1 MKFILSILMICLLTL
16 STAIAAEKTDSGTGT
31 VTEAIDVGSYTYLR
45 LKEQGIWIAASR
57 LPVVVGDKVKFSGGM
72 EMRDFY
78 SRTLDRTFESVFF
91 VQMAHRVGQDVD
103 NIHRAAKEAEGHG
116 AENRVFQK
124 SVSVQVPAPGEIPP
138 LADGKTIADILEGSA
153 QLKDQSVSLRA
164 RVIKVNQSIMGKN
177 WITLQDGTGTKPN
190 NKLIATSL
198 ELVSPGDLVI
208 ASGVLRN
215 DIDLGS
221 GYTYKVMLEN
231 TTFSQSKVAP

>member
-1 MKFILSILMICLLTL
+1 MICLLTL

-116 AENRVFQK
+116 SEKMALKK
-124 SVSVQVPAPGEIPP
+124 SVSVQAPAPGEIPP
-138 LADGKTIADILEGSA
+138 LADGKTIAGILERSV